1 MRTWI
6 AHLATVV
13 AALATAHAL
22 SAVPQPAPPVPSIP
36 APRDRPYP
44 GTITLAVD
52 ASDTGRSIIR
62 VQEIVPVSGTRD
74 LILLYPEWVPGHH
87 SPTGRERLDRLA
99 GLTVSAGNLRL
110 SWSRDPVN
118 VFAYHVAVPAGI
130 AAVTVEYQY
139 LGPPSGDYG
148 TPQMT
153 TELLTL
159 DWDAIVLYPAGYF
172 ARQITFQPR
181 ITLPAGWQMASALT
195 RRPGGHSGEVDFAA
209 VALDTLIDSPLYAG
223 RYAATLDLAPGEP
236 AAVRLNLFADRPEQL
251 EVDAAQLAAQRAVV
265 QQAYRLFGS
274 RHYDHYDFLVTLSA
288 ALPVN
293 GTEHH
298 RSSFDGV
305 YANFFSEWDKGVG
318 VRNVLPHEY
327 VHSWNGKFRRPAD
340 LWTPNYNVPMGD
352 SLLWVYE
359 GMTQYWGDVLT
370 ARAGLWSR
378 DQALDVLALLIARY
392 QYEPGRDWR
401 SLQDTTN
408 EPVIAYRGSQPWSSW
423 QRAADYYRVGQLIWL
438 DADTLIR
445 ERSGGRKS
453 LDDFAR
459 QFFGIEDGS
468 LGEVT
473 YTFDGLVAALA
484 QVLPY
489 DWAGFL
495 RARLDALGGELPLD
509 GITRGGYR
517 LVFTDTPSEVYR
529 LSDEHAKVTNLTY
542 SIGVSVDKDGKLQS
556 VLWNGPA
563 WRSGLAPGTQ
573 VLAVDGLAFDA
584 DTLKSAIRAAVRS
597 NEALE
602 LIVREGA
609 RFRTVR
615 IDYHEGL
622 RYPHLVRDASRAA
635 VLEQILAPR
644 N

>member
-74 LILLYPEWVPGHH
+74 LILLFPEWVPGHH

-99 GLTVSAGNLRL
+99 GLTVSAGDSRL

-118 VFAYHVAVPAGI
+118 VFAYHVAVPAGV

-139 LGPPSGDYG
+139 LAPPSGDYG

-195 RRPGGHSGEVDFAA
+195 RRPGGRSGEVDFAA

-223 RYAATLDLAPGEP
+223 RYAATLDLAPGEQ

-251 EVDAAQLAAQRAVV
+251 EVAAAELSAHRAVV

-305 YANFFSEWDKGVG
+305 YANFFSEWDKGIG

-408 EPVIAYRGSQPWSSW
+408 EPIISYRGSQPWATW

-459 QFFGIEDGS
+459 QFFGIDDGS
-468 LGEVT
+468 FGEVT
-473 YTFDGLVAALA
+473 YTFEGLVAALA
-484 QVLPY
+484 RVLPY

-495 RARLDALGGELPLD
+495 RARLDAIGGDLPLD

-529 LSDEHAKVTNLTY
+529 LTDEHAKVTSLTY

-573 VLAVDGLAFDA
+573 VLAVDGFAFDA
-584 DTLKSAIRAAVRS
+584 DTLKSAIRAGIHS
-597 NEALE
+597 SEPLE

-615 IDYHEGL
+615 IDYHDGL
-622 RYPHLVRDASRAA
+622 RYPHLVRDAARAA
-635 VLEQILAPR
+635 VLDQILAPR
-644 N
+644 S

>member
-1 MRTWI
+1 MRRWM
-6 AHLATVV
+6 AHTVAVV
-13 AALATAHAL
+13 AAVATAHAQ
-22 SAVPQPAPPVPSIP
+22 SPMPQPASPVPSIP
-36 APRDRPYP
+36 VPRDRPYP

-52 ASDTGRSIIR
+52 ASDTARDVIG
-62 VQEIVPVSGTRD
+62 VHEVVPVSGTGD
-74 LILLYPEWVPGHH
+74 LILLYPEWVPGDHA
-87 SPTGRERLDRLA
+87 PTGRPLLDRLA
-99 GLTVSAGNLRL
+99 GLTVSASGSRL
-110 SWSRDPVN
+110 PWSRDPVN
-118 VFAYHVAVPAGI
+118 VFAYHVAVPAGVS
-130 AAVTVEYQY
+130 AVSVDYQY
-139 LGPPSGDYG
+139 LAPPSGDYG
-148 TPQMT
+148 TLQMT
-153 TELLTL
+153 TDLLTL
-159 DWDAIVLYPAGYF
+159 DWNTVVLYPAGYF

-195 RRPGGHSGEVDFAA
+195 GRAGGTSGEVDFAP

-223 RYAATLDLAPGEP
+223 RYAATLDLAPGEQVP
-236 AAVRLNLFADRPEQL
+236 VRLNLFADRPEEL
-251 EVDAAQLAAQRAVV
+251 AVDAAQLAGHRALV

-274 RHYDHYDFLVTLSA
+274 RHYDHYDFLVSLSA
-288 ALPVN
+288 AIPAS

-298 RSSFDGV
+298 RSSFDGL
-305 YANFFSEWDKGVG
+305 YANFFSEWDKGVNA
-318 VRNVLPHEY
+318 RDLLAHEY

-340 LWTPNYNVPMGD
+340 LWTPNYNVPMRN

-370 ARAGLWSR
+370 TRAGLFSR
-378 DQALDVLALLIARY
+378 DQALDVLAVLIARY

-408 EPVIAYRGSQPWSSW
+408 ETIIRFAGPQPWSTW
-423 QRAADYYRVGQLIWL
+423 QRGTDYYRVSQLIWL

-468 LGEVT
+468 FGEVT
-473 YTFDGLVAALA
+473 YTFADVVAALNR
-484 QVLPY
+484 VLPY
-489 DWAGFL
+489 DWAAFL
-495 RARLDALGGELPLD
+495 RTRLDAVGGDLPLD
-509 GITRGGYR
+509 GVTRGGYR
-517 LVFTDTPSEVYR
+517 LVFSDTPSEIYR
-529 LSDEHAKVTNLTY
+529 LSDERNKVTNLTY

-573 VLAVDGLAFDA
+573 VLAVNGFAFDT
-584 DTLKSAIRAAVRS
+584 DLLKSAIKAGIGS
-597 NEALE
+597 NEPLE
-602 LIVREGA
+602 LLVREGA

-615 IDYHEGL
+615 IDYHGGL

-635 VLEQILAPR
+635 LLDQILAPR
-644 N
+644 S